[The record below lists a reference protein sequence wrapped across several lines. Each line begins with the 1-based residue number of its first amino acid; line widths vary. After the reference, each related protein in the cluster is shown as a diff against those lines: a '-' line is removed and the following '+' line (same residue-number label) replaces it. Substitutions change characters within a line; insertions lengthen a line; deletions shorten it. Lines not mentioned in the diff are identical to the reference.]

1 MEVVSF
7 FSAKGGT
14 GKTTFNL
21 LFASYLSYICKKR
34 VLMLDFD
41 GPEYNALLTRKREL
55 AVNKDVDEKELYPLE
70 MVNDR
75 SINSVNSLAKRLD
88 ALKEHIDYVIM
99 DFGGSFEPTDAV
111 CQMAKAKVLDT
122 VVIPVEMDGM
132 AISSAKSLA
141 KVFQS
146 FGQRTILFF
155 NKVHGK
161 EKPELYEALDEWFAK
176 NDLNISKN
184 RVKMAISLK
193 RDSDSDGMF
202 LRSSICFPKKDIKAI
217 NPAIINLFDEV
228 VGYEGQEQRQD
239 AKSGD

>member
-1 MEVVSF
+1 
-7 FSAKGGT
+7 
-14 GKTTFNL
+14 
-21 LFASYLSYICKKR
+21 
-34 VLMLDFD
+34 
-41 GPEYNALLTRKREL
+41 
-55 AVNKDVDEKELYPLE
+55 
-70 MVNDR
+70 
-75 SINSVNSLAKRLD
+75 
-88 ALKEHIDYVIM
+88 M

-111 CQMAKAKVLDT
+111 CQMAKAKVLNT
-122 VVIPVEMDGM
+122 VIIPVEMDGM

-176 NDLNISKN
+176 NNLNISKN